1 VKLSE
6 LAYAQKN
13 RVPYSQFADAFFS
26 INYDNSRVGNT
37 NAIYDWPFDSYT
49 LDDILTKGGIC
60 IDQAYYAEMIGKGRG
75 IPTIRF
81 VGFGLDGAHAWFG
94 YLSNSGKWELD
105 CGRYEEQD
113 FPKGFAV
120 DPQTWK
126 PIDDATLQNLFK
138 NGAKNPNY
146 QPAMT
151 ALAWAY
157 LHTNDASYPHI
168 LDDAMS
174 IMPEWSGTWRLK
186 AELVEKSGDMDKVKS
201 FYQDWANQFG
211 NYPDMK
217 VEGQKRLYL
226 ALKAANDPDADGVL
240 KDIILQNRSEG
251 FDLGIEAGAQA
262 MIEKL
267 KVQDWDGA
275 RSDYEQT
282 IRDFAQQGGLTL
294 YVKAVYPYIMTC
306 LKNNKIEMADHAI
319 GYTEDRMTIDMNS
332 QMGQEFIE
340 LKNKVTAAKL
350 AEH

>member
-1 VKLSE
+1 
-6 LAYAQKN
+6 
-13 RVPYSQFADAFFS
+13 
-26 INYDNSRVGNT
+26 
-37 NAIYDWPFDSYT
+37 
-49 LDDILTKGGIC
+49 
-60 IDQAYYAEMIGKGRG
+60 M
-75 IPTIRF
+75 
-81 VGFGLDGAHAWFG
+81 
-94 YLSNSGKWELD
+94 
-105 CGRYEEQD
+105 
-113 FPKGFAV
+113 
-120 DPQTWK
+120 
-126 PIDDATLQNLFK
+126 
-138 NGAKNPNY
+138 
-146 QPAMT
+146 
-151 ALAWAY
+151 
-157 LHTNDASYPHI
+157 
-168 LDDAMS
+168 
-174 IMPEWSGTWRLK
+174 
-186 AELVEKSGDMDKVKS
+186 KS

-282 IRDFAQQGGLTL
+282 IRDFGQQGGLTL

-332 QMGQEFIE
+332 QMGQKFIE